1 MHINGKQLEPIGGT
15 SAATPLWASLIARLN
30 QGLNARCG
38 FINPTLY
45 TKCEHGVLNDITT
58 GNNGAYAAGPG
69 WDACTG
75 LGTPQGQNLLKALST
90 APTVASRKVA
100 AHV

>member
-1 MHINGKQLEPIGGT
+1 MSI
-15 SAATPLWASLIARLN
+15 LIARLN
-30 QGLNARCG
+30 EGLNARCG

-45 TKCEHGVLNDITT
+45 AKCATGVLNEIVT

-75 LGTPQGQNLLKALST
+75 LGTPQGEKLMSALSSGAAT
-90 APTVASRKVA
+90 TSASASRKTA
-100 AHV
+100 APQHV

>member
-1 MHINGKQLEPIGGT
+1 LGVAHCTLESGPERT
-15 SAATPLWASLIARLN
+15 LRLHKSH
-30 QGLNARCG
+30 A
-38 FINPTLY
+38 Y

-90 APTVASRKVA
+90 APTVASRKMA